1 MENYDDYDD
10 YVDSLY
16 EQDMGI
22 FSYFE
27 EYERLEI
34 LRDIVVNDVDI
45 DTYIEELVEK
55 MSIISEEIN
64 GYYKIFGCNHDETVD
79 EKPLVFNGE
88 TF

>member
-16 EQDMGI
+16 EQDMGL

-55 MSIISEEIN
+55 MSIISEEILSISLN
-64 GYYKIFGCNHDETVD
+64 IISLFMHSK
-79 EKPLVFNGE
+79 
-88 TF
+88 